1 MRCGRPPRAAAA
13 LTLLLV
19 APAVTAVA
27 CALAPRREA
36 DRRATPAPPDAPEPT
51 GPPPVPAG
59 LSNGAALVGL
69 GLALETYAAG
79 AAGAPVPL
87 PGAGAGPDAGVFA
100 GWLLT
105 ALGLVLAGPGLTRL
119 AGRALAA
126 FRPGAVRL
134 LAGRVLQEEA
144 AHVGPP
150 LGVLCATV
158 CGLIAA
164 LTLYG
169 PDRPFGPLTVLGGGI
184 VLACAVTGVL
194 TAVAGARSALAPT
207 RQALAQ
213 LGAARGAA
221 RRAAALRAGATVAV
235 LAPVTWGVAV
245 LAALPLAR

>member
-27 CALAPRREA
+27 CALAPRRAA
-36 DRRATPAPPDAPEPT
+36 DRRAAPAPPDAPEPT
-51 GPPPVPAG
+51 GPPVPAG

-87 PGAGAGPDAGVFA
+87 PGAGADPGAGVFA
-100 GWLLT
+100 GWPLT

-119 AGRALAA
+119 AGRALTA

-134 LAGRVLQEEA
+134 LAGRVLQEKA
-144 AHVGPP
+144 AHLAPP

-213 LGAARGAA
+213 PGAA
-221 RRAAALRAGATVAV
+221 VAV